1 MYFTKQKRETIF
13 YKNYKKF
20 DNLKFKEAL
29 NRELMKHGLNN
40 IDYEIFH
47 EIVLSILNAH
57 APLKKKHLR
66 ANHPSFVLK
75 NSEKQ
80 L

>member
-1 MYFTKQKRETIF
+1 ME
-13 YKNYKKF
+13 
-20 DNLKFKEAL
+20 
-29 NRELMKHGLNN
+29 HGLNN

-66 ANHPSFVLK
+66 ANHGYFC
-75 NSEKQ
+75 N
-80 L
+80 